1 MEFDTIKFYLEN
13 LPKEVKLIVSSN
25 SNISV
30 SDLLGKSASSHDT
43 EFRSVISDKFPI
55 PKYFDLVFSTV
66 QIPYFS
72 NWRHKTCVWFKKS

>member
-25 SNISV
+25 SNIS
-30 SDLLGKSASSHDT
+30 ASSPDP
-43 EFRSVISDKFPI
+43 EVMAEVREVISDKFPI

-72 NWRHKTCVWFKKS
+72 NWRHKTCVWFNKS